1 MIILGTNSIK
11 DTGYNVANSV
21 RFDGTTAYL
30 NRTPGSAS
38 NRKTFTFST
47 WIKRSGIAGVT
58 VHQDIFSSDAGDD
71 ESYIHFDTD
80 SLKIFSTL
88 PASAGAA
95 AGDPACVL
103 ITTQKFRD
111 FSAWFHIVVA
121 VDTTQGT
128 ASNRVKLY
136 INGTQVTSFSTETYP
151 DQNYQFATNAAVAHM
166 IARRPAG
173 SKFLPGYLAETVLID
188 GTALAPTSFGE
199 FDEDSG
205 IWKPIDVSGLT
216 FGTNGFYL
224 DYEDSGDLGDDE
236 SGNGNDFTEN
246 NLTAVDQSTDTCT
259 NNFCTMNPL
268 DNYYAASTFSEG
280 NLKMVT
286 GGTPNTWNTSTFGV
300 SKGKWYCEIKLTND
314 GSGGSSL
321 FGIADRPTV
330 SATEELGGLATTYA
344 YLSSGQFRTNNT
356 NTANSVSSAD
366 GDIIGIALDLDSTQ
380 NTISYYKNGT
390 IIGSAQNITAPVSGN
405 YFIASGDWL
414 DGSSDVCTYEHN
426 FGSPTYSESGG
437 NSDGNGYGNFKT
449 APPSGYYALNTKNLA
464 EYG

>member
-1 MIILGTNSIK
+1 MPLILGTNSIK
-11 DTGYNVANSV
+11 DTGYDVANSL
-21 RFDGTTAYL
+21 RFNSGSSDYL
-30 NRTPGSAS
+30 SRTPGSAG
-38 NRKTFTFST
+38 NRTT
-47 WIKRSGIAGVT
+47 WT
-58 VHQDIFSSDAGDD
+58 
-71 ESYIHFDTD
+71 
-80 SLKIFSTL
+80 
-88 PASAGAA
+88 
-95 AGDPACVL
+95 
-103 ITTQKFRD
+103 
-111 FSAWFHIVVA
+111 FSAWVKLVNSSGFNPIFMGGDFSNSSPTGQNGTGLLFLNGQFYSYWDNAAGGTVTSARYRDPSAWYHIVLQA
-121 VDTTQGT
+121 NTSTL
-128 ASNRVKLY
+128 KLY
-136 INGTQVTSFSTETYP
+136 VNSVEQTSKSISGNGAINYTSIHTIGTYP
-151 DQNYQFATNAAVAHM
+151 NIVDYLN
-166 IARRPAG
+166 
-173 SKFLPGYLAETVLID
+173 GYMAEVCFID
-188 GTALAPTSFGE
+188 GQALDPTSFGE

-205 IWKPIDVSGLT
+205 IWKPIAVSGLT

-224 DYEDSGDLGDDE
+224 DFENSGSLGADV
-236 SGNGNDFTEN
+236 SGNGNNFTVN

-259 NNFCTMNPL
+259 TNFCTMNPL
-268 DNYYAASTFSEG
+268 DNFYASSTFSEG

-390 IIGSAQNITAPVSGN
+390 IIGSAQNITPPVSGN

-426 FGSPTYSESGG
+426 FGSPSYSESGG
-437 NSDGNGYGNFKT
+437 NSDGNGYGNF
-449 APPSGYYALNTKNLA
+449 AASVPSGYFCLNTKNLA